1 MPELEVV
8 GGEQLRRHMTDPR
21 LVTLPVT
28 EMLHTAAK
36 EGEKVAISRV
46 QGMSSVV
53 RSIHSDSRAL
63 NARVY
68 STHRAAQHIEVGRKP
83 GSRLPPVAVM
93 ARWAAERGFVADP
106 FLLARAV
113 ARRGIKGRYFM
124 RGARSRMKLR
134 WRQYLKGAAADIQ
147 RRWRI

>member
-1 MPELEVV
+1 MVDLEVI

-28 EMLHTAAK
+28 EMLQTAAK

-46 QGMSSVV
+46 QGLPSVV
-53 RSIHSDSRAL
+53 RTIHSDSRSL

-68 STHRAAQHIEVGRKP
+68 STHTAARHIEVGRKP
-83 GSRLPPVAVM
+83 GSRLPPVSVM
-93 ARWAAERGFVADP
+93 ARWAAERGIVADP
-106 FLLARAV
+106 FVLARAV

-124 RGARSRMKLR
+124 RGARSRMKTR

-147 RRWRI
+147 RRWKV